1 MAFDAL
7 QVKAFEGLNKFYK
20 YDRPSI
26 NWRIINMAWAG
37 KRYWGKTEMNKF
49 KRHQQPYFTKVTF
62 YSSTNL

>member
-7 QVKAFEGLNKFYK
+7 QVKAVEGLYKFYK

-37 KRYWGKTEMNKF
+37 KRDWV
-49 KRHQQPYFTKVTF
+49 KRNEQI
-62 YSSTNL
+62 